1 MKIIL
6 SLIIATMMSLNI
18 VHAESISTSNP
29 ELQKT
34 YTDIRQTLGVVPTFL
49 KAFPENTISAVWEE
63 MKAIQLSSSTV
74 LTPKMKELIGLAVA
88 AQIPCNYCTYFHTE
102 AAKLNG
108 ATEEELKESI
118 LMAGATR
125 HWGTFVAGLQ
135 YKEEDF
141 KKEVDKIVLH
151 MQEQLT
157 VPKVDTVST
166 SAAATARSTDVP
178 VNGASKPASPASE
191 ATQPIIDAPSAYADI
206 EKTYGSVPG
215 FMSKFPEGAIASAWK
230 TLKAAELNPDS
241 QIAPKYKELI
251 GLAVAAQTSCKE
263 CIYYHTEAAKVNGA
277 STDEI
282 RETLAMSSLTR
293 LMSTVLNGNQIDE
306 KKFKAEAQQ
315 IMRYVKAQSKK
326 KVTMNNDAVVVKR

>member
-1 MKIIL
+1 MKIIF
-6 SLIIATMMSLNI
+6 SLIVASMLSLNI
-18 VHAESISTSNP
+18 VQAETISSSNP
-29 ELQKT
+29 DLQKT
-34 YTDIRQTLGVVPTFL
+34 YTDIRQTLGVVPTFM
-49 KAFPENTISAVWEE
+49 KAFPEKTVSAVWEE
-63 MKAIQLSSSTV
+63 MKAIQLSTSTV

-88 AQIPCNYCTYFHTE
+88 AQIPCHYCTYFHTE

-118 LMAGATR
+118 LMAAATR

-157 VPKVDTVST
+157 TPKVDTVST

-178 VNGASKPASPASE
+178 INGGSKPASPASE

-251 GLAVAAQTSCKE
+251 GLAVAAQTSCRE
-263 CIYYHTEAAKVNGA
+263 CVYYHTEAAKVNGA

-306 KKFKAEAQQ
+306 KKFKSEVQQ
-315 IMRYVKAQSKK
+315 AMRYVKAQSKK
-326 KVTMNNDAVVVKR
+326 KVTMNNDTVVVKK